1 MIIKNLESYSSIYGK
16 VDAILIVNK
25 NNIIE
30 YSAMVNDDKMHLR
43 TENLIGRNLF
53 EVYPNLNEE
62 NSTHSRVMRTGQ
74 PVINEKQMLVEK
86 NGRSFAINTSTFPL
100 ENDGEIIGTID
111 ISFNLTLNHEKDAEG
126 KGRTERYTID
136 SIITENREML
146 QLKEKIL

>member
-74 PVINEKQMLVEK
+74 PVVNEKQMLVEK

-100 ENDGEIIGTID
+100 ENDGEIIGTIEGCRRERPYRT
-111 ISFNLTLNHEKDAEG
+111 IYHRQHHHRQQGNAAAEG
-126 KGRTERYTID
+126 KNPEGCPE
-136 SIITENREML
+136 
-146 QLKEKIL
+146 

>member
-74 PVINEKQMLVEK
+74 PVIN
-86 NGRSFAINTSTFPL
+86 
-100 ENDGEIIGTID
+100 
-111 ISFNLTLNHEKDAEG
+111 
-126 KGRTERYTID
+126 
-136 SIITENREML
+136 
-146 QLKEKIL
+146 